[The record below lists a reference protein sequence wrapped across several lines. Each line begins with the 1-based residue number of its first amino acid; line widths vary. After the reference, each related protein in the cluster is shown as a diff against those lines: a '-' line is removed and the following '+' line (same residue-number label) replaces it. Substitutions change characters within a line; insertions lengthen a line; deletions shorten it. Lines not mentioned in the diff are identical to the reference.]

1 MAQVTN
7 TYDTFDS
14 ARNRETLADRIDIIT
29 PEETP
34 LYSLLPKEKIDGV
47 HPEWN
52 TDSLATPV
60 VTNAQVQGFV
70 YDFDAITPTSR
81 IGNYTQI
88 FSKSFIVAETQE
100 AVAKAGPK
108 SDYNREKLKKGVEL
122 RTDIE
127 VTFAYN
133 QASSAGSSAAAAK
146 TGGLRAWIAT
156 NDTLGSGGASG
167 GFNSGTNVVDAATDG
182 DQTALTKAMI
192 DNMIETV
199 YTGGGNPK
207 LLMLSPYLKRIFT
220 SVLMNVSGTT
230 TQQTQTRSG
239 QARVIGAVDE
249 YQSDFGMI
257 SVVPN
262 RQWARAGASVA
273 RNAFL
278 IDTEKLAC
286 GTLRPIHE
294 DKDIAKTSDAKPG
307 MLKGEVAL
315 IVKNEKAH
323 GVIADLYGLTA
334 ST

>member
-14 ARNRETLADRIDIIT
+14 ARNRETLSDRIDMID

-34 LYSLLPKEKIDGV
+34 LYSLLKKEKVEGV

-52 TDSLATPV
+52 LDSLATPV
-60 VTNAQVQGFV
+60 VTNAEVQGFV
-70 YDFDAITPTSR
+70 YDFDAITATSR
-81 IGNYTQI
+81 VGNYTQI

-127 VTFAYN
+127 VTIAYN
-133 QASSAGSSAAAAK
+133 QASSAGSSAAAARL
-146 TGGLRAWIAT
+146 GGLRAWLAT
-156 NDTLGSGGASG
+156 NDSMGTNGASG
-167 GFNSGTNVVDAATDG
+167 GFNSSTNVVDVATNG
-182 DQTALTKAMI
+182 DQRAMTKALI
-192 DNMIETV
+192 DDLIEDV

-207 LLMLSPYLKRIFT
+207 LLMFSPYLKRIFT
-220 SVLMNVSGTT
+220 SVLMNVSGTS
-230 TQQTQTRSG
+230 TQQTNVKSG
-239 QARVIGAVDE
+239 QARIIGAVDE
-249 YQSDFGMI
+249 YQSDFGLI

-262 RQWARAGASVA
+262 RQWARAGASLA

-278 IDTEKLAC
+278 VDTEKVAY
-286 GTLRPIHE
+286 GTLRPIQE
-294 DKDIAKTSDAKPG
+294 DKDVAKTSDAMPG
-307 MLKGEVAL
+307 ILKHEGCL
-315 IVKNEKAH
+315 IVTNEKAH
-323 GVIADLYGLTA
+323 GVIADLYGMTA

>member
-1 MAQVTN
+1 M
-7 TYDTFDS
+7 
-14 ARNRETLADRIDIIT
+14 ID

-34 LYSLLPKEKIDGV
+34 FYSLLKKEKIDGV

-52 TDSLATPV
+52 TDTLATPV
-60 VTNAQVQGFV
+60 TTNAEVQGFV

-108 SDYNREKLKKGVEL
+108 SDYNREKLKRGVEL

-127 VTFAYN
+127 VTLCFN

-146 TGGLRAWIAT
+146 LGGLRAWLST
-156 NDTLGSGGASG
+156 NDSMGSNGASG
-167 GFNSGTNVVDAATDG
+167 GFNSSTNVVDAATNG
-182 DQTALTKAMI
+182 DQRAMTKAMI
-192 DNMIETV
+192 DDLIEDV

-207 LLMLSPYLKRIFT
+207 LMMFSPYLKRVFT

-249 YQSDFGMI
+249 YQSDFGLI
-257 SVVPN
+257 SIVPN
-262 RQWARAGASVA
+262 RQWARAGATVA

-278 IDTEKLAC
+278 IDTEKVAC
-286 GTLRPIHE
+286 GTLRPIQE
-294 DKDIAKTSDAKPG
+294 DKDIAKTSDAMPG
-307 MLKGEVAL
+307 LLKCEMSL

-323 GVIADLYGLTA
+323 GVIADLYGMTA

>member
-14 ARNRETLADRIDIIT
+14 NRNRETLADRIDMIS

-34 LYSLLPKEKIDGV
+34 LYSMLKKEKVDGV

-52 TDSLATPV
+52 TDTLATPV
-60 VTNAQVQGFV
+60 TSNAQVQGFV
-70 YDFDAITPTSR
+70 YDYDAITPTTR
-81 IGNYTQI
+81 VGNYTQI

-108 SDYNREKLKKGVEL
+108 SDYNREKLKKGTEL

-127 VTFAYN
+127 VTLAYN
-133 QASSAGSSAAAAK
+133 QASSAGSSASAA
-146 TGGLRAWIAT
+146 TLGGFRAWVAT
-156 NDTLGSGGASG
+156 NDSLGSGGASG
-167 GFNSGTNVVDAATDG
+167 GFGSGVVAAATNG
-182 DQTALTKAMI
+182 TQRAMTKALI
-192 DNMIETV
+192 DDLIEST
-199 YTGGGNPK
+199 YSGGGNPK
-207 LLMLSPYLKRIFT
+207 ILMFSPYLKRVFT

-249 YQSDFGMI
+249 YQSDFGLI

-262 RQWARAGASVA
+262 RQWARAGASLA

-278 IDTEKLAC
+278 IDTEKVSV
-286 GTLRPIHE
+286 GTLRPIQE
-294 DKDIAKTSDAKPG
+294 DKDIAKTSDAMPG
-307 MLKGEVAL
+307 LLKCEMSL
-315 IVKNEKAH
+315 IMKNEKAQACL
-323 GVIADLYGLTA
+323 ADLYGMT
-334 ST
+334 SSS